1 MVMRSVRRW
10 RDQASVGILG
20 LSLVAVMA
28 ACGDSTTGSDS
39 AQTSAPACPV
49 SPIDVVVT
57 TNVWGSVADQLA
69 GTCANLNVV
78 ITNPTA
84 DPHEFEPTAA
94 TSAAFAGAKLVVMNG
109 LGYDSWATKITE
121 SLGASAPPV
130 LDLGQAV
137 GLKTGANPHIWYSP
151 DYVERSAKAITDQL
165 SSALPSAK
173 DYFANQAA
181 TFEQALNPYRE
192 EVAKI
197 RSAHAGTKI
206 GATETVF
213 VYMADATGLQ
223 ITTPPGFMRAA
234 ADDSEPTASDVATF
248 RQQLSN
254 GTDRVLI
261 FNAQTAGGLPAQM
274 RTTAEQ
280 NNVPVVTVTETLTPE
295 RDTFQD
301 WQLRQLQ
308 ELNSAL
314 G

>member
-1 MVMRSVRRW
+1 MTRAVRRW
-10 RDQASVGILG
+10 RNQVLAGILG
-20 LSLVAVMA
+20 LTLVAALA
-28 ACGDSTTGSDS
+28 ACGDSNTGSGT

-49 SPIDVVVT
+49 SPIEVVVT

-78 ITNPTA
+78 ITSPTA
-84 DPHEFEPTAA
+84 DPHGFEPTAA

-121 SLGASAPPV
+121 SLGSSAPPV
-130 LDLGQAV
+130 LDLGSAV
-137 GLKTGANPHIWYSP
+137 GLKPGANPHIWYSP
-151 DYVERSAKAITDQL
+151 DYVERSAKAITEQL
-165 SSALPSAK
+165 SNALPTAK
-173 DYFANQAA
+173 EYFATQAV
-181 TFEQALNPYRE
+181 TFEQALAPYRE

-197 RSAHAGTKI
+197 RAAHAGTKI
-206 GATETVF
+206 GATETIF

-223 ITTPPGFMRAA
+223 ITTPPGFMRAS
-234 ADDSEPTASDVATF
+234 ADDSEPSASDVATF

-254 GTDRVLI
+254 GTDSALI

-274 RTTAEQ
+274 RATAEQ

-295 RDTFQD
+295 GDTFQA

-308 ELNSAL
+308 ALNSAL